1 MAVRKYGDGLR
12 CAKAGNEAKDRVK
25 RRKQTGRDHMCA
37 PRLSISGEKSQE
49 QRPKALKTEVE
60 GDGRTRSSAY
70 FYSMRNGTKRCS
82 AGRTDILLG
91 RETSGG

>member
-12 CAKAGNEAKDRVK
+12 CANAGNDAKDPVK
-25 RRKQTGRDHMCA
+25 TRANGKRSHVCTAAFDFTR
-37 PRLSISGEKSQE
+37 KSQE

-70 FYSMRNGTKRCS
+70 LYD
-82 AGRTDILLG
+82 A
-91 RETSGG
+91 